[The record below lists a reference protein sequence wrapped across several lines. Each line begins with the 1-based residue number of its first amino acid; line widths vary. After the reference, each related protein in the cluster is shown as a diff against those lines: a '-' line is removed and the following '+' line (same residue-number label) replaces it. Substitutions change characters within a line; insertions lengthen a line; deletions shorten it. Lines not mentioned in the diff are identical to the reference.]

1 MSQPLRHE
9 IEKLAT
15 KAFAVAH
22 ERISVEGAERKR
34 QALIEVARRGNV
46 GGYVPALTKFA
57 TERVREAILAF
68 ADSYVDA
75 FRLAQTPAD
84 AKVEIELER
93 SSLQIAGGA
102 VAGVR
107 GELDLISKR
116 TQRPLSRGGGHIEG
130 EIEKSRVS
138 ALNEAHLKLAR
149 HRMGVKIAAR
159 EAGWTGGHD
168 VTTGLT
174 HPSHPSAVPS
184 LRPRPQDPPDHPL
197 TTVQRQDFIAP
208 FLVKQT
214 LSGIAKRYG
223 IEPLVRFIVGTAAK
237 RA

>member
-46 GGYVPALTKFA
+46 GGYVPALTKLA

-84 AKVEIELER
+84 AKVEKELET

-116 TQRPLSRGGGHIEG
+116 TRG
-130 EIEKSRVS
+130 R
-138 ALNEAHLKLAR
+138 
-149 HRMGVKIAAR
+149 
-159 EAGWTGGHD
+159 
-168 VTTGLT
+168 
-174 HPSHPSAVPS
+174 
-184 LRPRPQDPPDHPL
+184 
-197 TTVQRQDFIAP
+197 
-208 FLVKQT
+208 
-214 LSGIAKRYG
+214 
-223 IEPLVRFIVGTAAK
+223 
-237 RA
+237 